1 MVETCIFG
9 CSTAIR
15 GKKLCGKFL
24 AFYLT
29 IKINFNSKLKH
40 DMWTTYN
47 IRVKRVCCKYG
58 GVWC

>member
-9 CSTAIR
+9 SSTAIR
-15 GKKLCGKFL
+15 GKKLCSKFV

-47 IRVKRVCCKYG
+47 IRAKRCCCKYG
-58 GVWC
+58 VVLS